1 MKCALERNQGFSAN
15 ASIEIE
21 GNMRNLKSQLRL
33 FALTSLA
40 TLTGSFYALADPANL
55 TAGEINDMMSG
66 NSIHGFFPDGVT
78 EYKQN
83 NHADGIAV
91 VVVKGDK
98 IRNIPWEAVE
108 INGTGQYCEDWSGD
122 GWGKLC
128 FTVTRENPAKPI
140 FTNAK
145 GKANAQNW
153 SEGFVDLNFAD

>member
-1 MKCALERNQGFSAN
+1 
-15 ASIEIE
+15 
-21 GNMRNLKSQLRL
+21 MRKLRTGL
-33 FALTSLA
+33 QWLSLSLLTSLSVS
-40 TLTGSFYALADPANL
+40 TYALADPANL
-55 TAGEINDMMSG
+55 TVSEIDEMMSG

-78 EYKQN
+78 EYRQN

-108 INGTGQYCEDWSGD
+108 IVGTGHYCEDWSGD

-128 FTVTRENPAKPI
+128 FTVTREDPAKPV

-145 GKANAQNW
+145 GKSNSQNW
-153 SEGFVDLNFAD
+153 SKGFVDLNFAD